1 MIAHMKGISR
11 TLSFN
16 AYEIEGEDELLQPT
30 FQPRASAM
38 SPAMKSE
45 LLSQLDDAISLSYT
59 RPLSPENP
67 LEEKLELRTKMT
79 MEEIG
84 GKGFLTS
91 TERASLT
98 LPQRLEQIAPPGQG
112 LFTPPAGSCFKNP
125 FDLRKQSGRQSV
137 GSKKSRGKSVSF
149 LD

>member
-1 MIAHMKGISR
+1 MQG
-11 TLSFN
+11 
-16 AYEIEGEDELLQPT
+16 
-30 FQPRASAM
+30 
-38 SPAMKSE
+38 E
-45 LLSQLDDAISLSYT
+45 LLSQLDDAMSLSYT

-67 LEEKLELRTKMT
+67 PETKLELRTKMT

-84 GKGFLTS
+84 GRGFLTS
-91 TERASLT
+91 TERASLN
-98 LPQRLEQIAPPGQG
+98 LPQSLEQIAPPGQG

-149 LD
+149 LDQITNEKKKEMFAATTASNLHDVSTCSVWS

>member
-1 MIAHMKGISR
+1 MIAHTKGISR

-16 AYEIEGEDELLQPT
+16 AYQIECEDEFLQPT
-30 FQPRASAM
+30 FQPNSSAM
-38 SPAMKSE
+38 SPIMKEE
-45 LLSQLDDAISLSYT
+45 LLSQLDDAMSLSYT

-67 LEEKLELRTKMT
+67 LGAKQALRTKMT

-98 LPQRLEQIAPPGQG
+98 LPQSLEQMALPGQG